1 MLSGDSNRNIQTNS
15 RSNSQ
20 KKTTLDVQHT
30 FFVHLFA
37 VVFHDDSVKPPETS
51 QLHALWRKC
60 CLLFCSLF
68 LLTPIYTLVAASIS
82 HFIIASYYS
91 NELISFVILSLAL
104 ALALSRISTPM

>member
-1 MLSGDSNRNIQTNS
+1 MATATETSKQTVGLIHK
-15 RSNSQ
+15 

-37 VVFHDDSVKPPETS
+37 VFHDDNVKPPETS

>member
-1 MLSGDSNRNIQTNS
+1 MATATETSKQTVGLIHK
-15 RSNSQ
+15 

-68 LLTPIYTLVAASIS
+68 LLMLIYTLVAVA
-82 HFIIASYYS
+82 F
-91 NELISFVILSLAL
+91 LILSLPL
-104 ALALSRISTPM
+104 IIQTN